1 MILSDENLWRAIYDL
16 YCLLK
21 DRVNDEDAYQVFF
34 ECHPVVFSV
43 LGLDDA
49 RSFEKRST
57 YSLPFDDDRNF
68 RPEPD
73 FVGVDRAA
81 GRIVI
86 VELKT
91 PFVDEITTSR
101 SDGNRAK
108 FKASAESYISQ
119 ATEYAESIRQRV
131 EARDVIKRALNIER
145 ISDYPIVLVYGTG
158 SDNDAR
164 LVSELAAQRKIPT
177 EIVFYDTLFEN
188 MVDKYA
194 FHRRDNLS
202 RPGWSFVFH
211 LALDSK
217 QTHRRSFLGEYGADT
232 EDRVS
237 VFLEDSSLVFEC
249 LDEEKRTHRL
259 QSSINGPGPH
269 YVRFEFSNDEDGI
282 YMSLNVNNTEQDL
295 RVGKRTLRL
304 TPDTTIFTLGADSNG
319 QHGARFVML
328 EHYAVGRTMGLLEKL
343 ESFYYF
349 ERKTQGPLHGLEFKP
364 ESFMVRLPSG
374 DLVQGKEDLKPVLRE
389 WVPA

>member
-1 MILSDENLWRAIYDL
+1 MLDDENLWQAIYDL
-16 YCLLK
+16 YCLLMG
-21 DRVNDEDAYQVFF
+21 RVNDEDAYQAFL
-34 ECHPVVFSV
+34 EHHSIVFSV

-49 RSFEKRST
+49 KSFEKRST

-119 ATEYAESIRQRV
+119 ATEYAESIRQRAD
-131 EARDVIKRALNIER
+131 ARDVIKHALNIER
-145 ISDYPIVLVYGTG
+145 VSDYRVVLIYGI
-158 SDNDAR
+158 SSNNDAR

-177 EIVFYDTLFEN
+177 EIMFYDSLLEN

-194 FHRRDNLS
+194 FNRRDKLS
-202 RPGWSFVFH
+202 RPGWCFVFH
-211 LALDSK
+211 LVLDSE
-217 QTHRRSFLGEYGADT
+217 QAHRRSFLGEYGAHT

-237 VFLEDSSLVFEC
+237 VFLEDSALVFEC
-249 LDEEKRTHRL
+249 LDAERCAHRL
-259 QSSINGPGPH
+259 QSPINGPGPH
-269 YVRFEFSNDEDGI
+269 YIRFEFSNDENGI
-282 YMSLNVNNTEQDL
+282 YMSLNVNNSEQDL
-295 RVGKRTLRL
+295 RVGRSRLRL
-304 TPDTTIFTLGADSNG
+304 TPDTTVFTLGADSNG
-319 QHGARFVML
+319 ENGARFVML
-328 EHYAVGRTMGLLEKL
+328 EHYAVSRTMDIVEKL

-349 ERKTQGPLHGLEFKP
+349 KQKTKGPLRGAEFKT

-374 DLVQGKEDLKPVLRE
+374 HLVQGQEELKPVLRE
-389 WVPA
+389 WVPT